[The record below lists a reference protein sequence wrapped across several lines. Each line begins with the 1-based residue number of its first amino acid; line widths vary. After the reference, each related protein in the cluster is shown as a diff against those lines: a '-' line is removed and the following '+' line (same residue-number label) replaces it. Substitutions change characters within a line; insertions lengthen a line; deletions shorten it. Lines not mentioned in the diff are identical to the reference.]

1 MVTMIGK
8 TKYIS
13 VMSVILLI
21 LSAAPLCMAGEVITD
36 TARQWAKEA
45 VSQEKSLSSV
55 SAGNTVAVLNFKNA
69 SNDAALNPLQKGFSF
84 MLMTDLS
91 SVPGIQLVERVKL
104 QALVEE
110 LDMGASGIVET
121 ASTPRMGRLL
131 RANYLI
137 GGELTLPKANDI
149 NVGSYLWGVSGD
161 KMLGQPRASGSLN
174 DIFDLEKKILF
185 AIVDQLKISLTE
197 EQKQK
202 LRKPFTTNI
211 NALYYFSKGID
222 SSDRGNYRQAQMY
235 YNKAVAADPQLGA
248 ANSARNELIKMRLA
262 PARPKEDA
270 VVREMEAQNSNTASL
285 KQNNSTF
292 RALNPY
298 QIEKGHGSGQ
308 VKVSW

>member
-1 MVTMIGK
+1 MIEK

-13 VMSVILLI
+13 VITAVLIILN
-21 LSAAPLCMAGEVITD
+21 AAPLCMAGEVITD
-36 TARQWAKEA
+36 TARQWAKDA
-45 VSQEKSLSSV
+45 VNQEKSISSA

-69 SNDAALNPLQKGFSF
+69 SGDPALNPLQKGFSF
-84 MLMTDLS
+84 MLMTDLA

-104 QALVEE
+104 QALMEE
-110 LDMGASGIVET
+110 LDLGSSGIVEDT
-121 ASTPRMGRLL
+121 TTPRMGRLL
-131 RANYLI
+131 RADYLI
-137 GGELTLPKANDI
+137 GGELTLPKEDDLNI
-149 NVGSYLWGVSGD
+149 GSYLWGVSGD
-161 KMLGQPRASGSLN
+161 RMLGQPGATGRLN

-185 AIVDQLKISLTE
+185 EIIDQLKISLTD

-202 LRKPFTTNI
+202 LKKPFTTSVT
-211 NALYYFSKGID
+211 ALYYFSKGID
-222 SSDRGNYRQAQMY
+222 SSDRGNYRQAQTY
-235 YNKAVAADPQLGA
+235 YNKAIAADPQLGA

-262 PARPKEDA
+262 PARPREDA
-270 VVREMEAQNSNTASL
+270 VIRTMETQNSNSASL